1 MMSQKI
7 DRVSDNLDLNIREI
21 LGIPIFG
28 GAKREVLSRAVEVL
42 GSKDNKVR
50 LFTTLNPEH
59 VMAAIKDPKYME
71 LLRKSHLNIIDG
83 IALVWAGEV
92 LNKEGV
98 VSRLVEGLRVG
109 MGVLRGRYV
118 DRVVPGSSLME
129 DLVKMAESKGSRVY
143 LLGGWEDRAEK
154 TAKYFEAKYKK
165 LKIRYCLGRPKYK
178 NEEVLKKIAEFRPDI
193 LLVAYGMKSQEMW
206 IGENLEK
213 LGKSG
218 VKLAMGV
225 GRSFDY
231 YSGDLK
237 RAPVGWRRMG
247 LEWLYSLIRE
257 PKRLRRQLEIP
268 KFLWRVVC
276 YDVLD

>member
-1 MMSQKI
+1 MDSCILQRGNVRLGAFSADQKI
-7 DRVSDNLDLNIREI
+7 LYFAAGDKNHGSECAHRNHAFLFNSV
-21 LGIPIFG
+21 IFFPF
-28 GAKREVLSRAVEVL
+28 LS
-42 GSKDNKVR
+42 
-50 LFTTLNPEH
+50 
-59 VMAAIKDPKYME
+59 
-71 LLRKSHLNIIDG
+71 
-83 IALVWAGEV
+83 
-92 LNKEGV
+92 
-98 VSRLVEGLRVG
+98 
-109 MGVLRGRYV
+109 
-118 DRVVPGSSLME
+118 
-129 DLVKMAESKGSRVY
+129 
-143 LLGGWEDRAEK
+143 K

-206 IGENLEK
+206 IGENSEK